1 MVKRI
6 LESNEEIIVGI
17 GSAQYSHT
25 GENPFT
31 AGERY
36 EMIKRALD
44 AEGIHNYHIVP
55 IPDTHVHSVWVS
67 HVTSLVPRFDVVY
80 TNSDLVVRLF
90 REHGL
95 KVLSP
100 PLLDRERLSGTT
112 VRHRILKGEDWESL
126 VPAVVAAY
134 VKEIDGIERIRE
146 THKYSTPY
154 GTRETWGRLPGWTE
168 ALPALLFFV
177 VVVLLRH
184 GAGGTA
190 SGFSPLVLL
199 PIVWL
204 ALYGTRP
211 QLLAGV

>member
-1 MVKRI
+1 MTGRAFFIGRFQPFHRGHLAMVKRI
-6 LESNEEIIVGI
+6 LESNGEIIVGI

-67 HVTSLVPRFDVVY
+67 HVTSTVPRFDIVY

-90 REHGL
+90 REHDL

-112 VRHRILKGEDWESL
+112 VRHRMLKGEDWESL
-126 VPAVVAAY
+126 VPAVVAEY

-154 GTRETWGRLPGWTE
+154 GTRENHE
-168 ALPALLFFV
+168 DV
-177 VVVLLRH
+177 
-184 GAGGTA
+184 
-190 SGFSPLVLL
+190 
-199 PIVWL
+199 
-204 ALYGTRP
+204 
-211 QLLAGV
+211 

>member
-6 LESNEEIIVGI
+6 LESNERIIIGI

-36 EMIKRALD
+36 EMIERSLE
-44 AEGIHNYHIVP
+44 AEGIHHYLIVP

-67 HVTSLVPRFDVVY
+67 HATSLVPRFDVVY

-100 PLLDRERLSGTT
+100 PLLDRERLSGTE
-112 VRHRILKGEDWESL
+112 VRHRMLKGQDWESL
-126 VPAVVAAY
+126 VPKAVADY
-134 VKEIDGIERIRE
+134 VREIDGLDRIRE
-146 THKYSTPY
+146 THKYTTPY
-154 GTRETWGRLPGWTE
+154 GTRENHE
-168 ALPALLFFV
+168 D
-177 VVVLLRH
+177 
-184 GAGGTA
+184 
-190 SGFSPLVLL
+190 
-199 PIVWL
+199 
-204 ALYGTRP
+204 
-211 QLLAGV
+211 

>member
-1 MVKRI
+1 VSGRAFFIGRFQPFHRGHLATVKRI
-6 LESNEEIIVGI
+6 LESNNEIIVGI

-55 IPDTHVHSVWVS
+55 IP
-67 HVTSLVPRFDVVY
+67 RFDIVY

-95 KVLSP
+95 KVQSP
-100 PLLDRERLSGTT
+100 PLVDRERLSGTV
-112 VRHRILKGEDWESL
+112 VRQRMLKGGDWESL
-126 VPAVVAAY
+126 VPAVVAEY
-134 VKEIDGIERIRE
+134 IKEIDGIERIRE

-154 GTRETWGRLPGWTE
+154 GTREEPE
-168 ALPALLFFV
+168 DP
-177 VVVLLRH
+177 
-184 GAGGTA
+184 
-190 SGFSPLVLL
+190 
-199 PIVWL
+199 
-204 ALYGTRP
+204 
-211 QLLAGV
+211 